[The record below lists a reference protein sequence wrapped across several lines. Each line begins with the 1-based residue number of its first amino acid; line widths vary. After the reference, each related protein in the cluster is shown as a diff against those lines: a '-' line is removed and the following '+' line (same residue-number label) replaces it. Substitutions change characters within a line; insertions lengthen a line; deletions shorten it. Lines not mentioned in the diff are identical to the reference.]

1 MSDDKLDLTSRL
13 LAWVSSNIKFIVIG
27 VVIGVSIPLLWNFM
41 QYKEQ
46 QKNLVASDLYYD
58 SINIEST
65 NEEIEQIRNK
75 LKLEH
80 SDSIYEVLSNFLSAK
95 KEFENENYDLSMSY
109 LQEILNI
116 NINKTYNSLA
126 NIKIAIIYIQ
136 KEDYANALK
145 KLDEVEM
152 QNAFKQVLSEIKGD
166 IYKYKGDKVK
176 SLKFYD
182 EAISASAI
190 NNENLLMKRNSV
202 QN

>member
-176 SLKFYD
+176 SLKFYE
-182 EAISASAI
+182 EAISSSAI

>member
-58 SINIEST
+58 FINIEST

>member
-58 SINIEST
+58 FINIEST
-65 NEEIEQIRNK
+65 NEEIEKIRNK